1 MRALVITCKEAS
13 TLVSAGTVPKQPLA
27 RRAAVW
33 LHLAMCRQCRAFR
46 RQVAA
51 VARAA
56 QAVSLRFEAELSSDF
71 ETSIRE
77 RLRK

>member
-1 MRALVITCKEAS
+1 MIMCKEISA
-13 TLVSAGTVPKQPLA
+13 LVSAGTVPEQPLE
-27 RRAAVW
+27 RRAAAW

-46 RQVAA
+46 RQMAA

-56 QAVSLRFEAELSSDF
+56 RAVALTFEEELPSDF
-71 ETSIRE
+71 ETSIGE

>member
-1 MRALVITCKEAS
+1 MGTLVITCKEVS
-13 TLVSAGTVPKQPLA
+13 TLVSAGTVPSQPLA

-46 RQVAA
+46 RQMAA

-56 QAVSLRFEAELSSDF
+56 RAVSLTFEAEQPSDF